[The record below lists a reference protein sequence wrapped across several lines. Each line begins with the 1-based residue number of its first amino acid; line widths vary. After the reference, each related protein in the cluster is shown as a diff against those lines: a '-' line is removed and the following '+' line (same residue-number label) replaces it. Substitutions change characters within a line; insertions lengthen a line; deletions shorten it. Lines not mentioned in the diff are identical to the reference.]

1 MNMPKGYGAFLAVME
16 VLIAFNHELR
26 RRNIPPTHALPRL
39 NPRGPQT
46 ESGILLEVLENDDI
60 VLITEWGSVRI
71 LENTELTPTQKI
83 QIRESVMHRL
93 GANPHHTDDSS
104 RAALYRLS
112 QLEDGRP
119 LPQYHKRYE
128 KRNPSVLNEE
138 WERLLT
144 YYFLVGM

>member
-1 MNMPKGYGAFLAVME
+1 MPNGYEAFLAVME

-26 RRNIPPTHALPRL
+26 RRNIPPENTLPHL
-39 NPRGPQT
+39 NPRGSQN
-46 ESGILLEVLENDDI
+46 ESGILLEVLDDGNT

-71 LENTELTPTQKI
+71 LEHPELTLTQKI
-83 QIRESVMHRL
+83 QIREIVMNRL

-119 LPQYHKRYE
+119 LPQYLKRYE
-128 KRNPSVLNEE
+128 KRNPSVLSEE

-144 YYFLVGM
+144 FYLLLP